1 MTKIDDKRYYE
12 LRKEVRKLYDND
24 VNLEGDLCCSILQ
37 IRDKYSF
44 VEGINVSIQ
53 DYTITV
59 NMDPQTE
66 GNKVEEILNEIVYK
80 LRAFIRDNINVLNIT
95 DKNEFELFLT
105 GDSFCDFIIVGTS
118 IKINL

>member
-1 MTKIDDKRYYE
+1 
-12 LRKEVRKLYDND
+12 
-24 VNLEGDLCCSILQ
+24 
-37 IRDKYSF
+37 
-44 VEGINVSIQ
+44 
-53 DYTITV
+53 
-59 NMDPQTE
+59 MDPQTE

-105 GDSFCDFIIVGTS
+105 RDSFCDFIIVGTS

>member
-12 LRKEVRKLYDND
+12 LRKEVRKLYNND
-24 VNLEGDLCCSILQ
+24 ANLEGDLCCSILQ

-105 GDSFCDFIIVGTS
+105 RDSFCDFIIVGTS

>member
-1 MTKIDDKRYYE
+1 MHLICYLYLE
-12 LRKEVRKLYDND
+12 LWTEEVTI
-24 VNLEGDLCCSILQ
+24 NL
-37 IRDKYSF
+37 
-44 VEGINVSIQ
+44 VV
-53 DYTITV
+53 YTITV

-105 GDSFCDFIIVGTS
+105 RDSFCDFIIVGTS